1 MRMYTKVREC
11 TKIENERNRKN
22 KTKRARD
29 NEKGRQLISI
39 LWDWEYYKIRKSE
52 ALEVDKN
59 SLVNQIT
66 SIFFK

>member
-11 TKIENERNRKN
+11 TKIENERNRKY
-22 KTKRARD
+22 KTKRASD

-52 ALEVDKN
+52 ALEVD
-59 SLVNQIT
+59 
-66 SIFFK
+66 